1 LPFFAHCHNITMLF
15 HFVTLFMLL
24 GSASALGPE
33 RVQLGSAEDFAV
45 LSKAGIKASPPGTL
59 IDGNMGSSPIAMT
72 GNTGW
77 GVQPDDTSTYPP
89 YTTYGAS
96 KVTSAHKM
104 YGPSPYMTSG
114 IEDMMIAHTDA
125 MSRTSPDF
133 TNFSGYT
140 YTPGLYL
147 WTSDLVIPTYTDLI
161 FKGGP
166 DDVWIMKITTAFTLN
181 SYSRILLDG
190 ARAENIFWA
199 MGTAATIGTYAH
211 TEGTFLAGSAITL
224 AAYST
229 FHGAHMA
236 QTAVTLDHVNGL
248 KKTANYPEPTC
259 EDSYPDYDSKLEPV
273 DLNYAANFAILSKS
287 GVTTTDGSKV
297 IGDMGSS
304 PIAYTGMTGFDLVMD
319 NEGSPAGTFST
330 SYMVTGEVFGAN
342 HAAPTPAWLT
352 ESVDNMMAAYTDAQ
366 GRPNPD
372 EVELNGG
379 DLDRMTLVPGLYKW
393 STDVY
398 ISSGLTFI
406 GDADDIWIMQI
417 AGNVI
422 VGGDADIVLCGGAQ
436 AVNIFWAVAGLVDIG
451 VWAHIE
457 GIWLVATKMVFRVG
471 SSLDGSA
478 LAQTAVTLDNATVI
492 LANREVASAE
502 PAAAAAAE
510 EEYLCE

>member
-1 LPFFAHCHNITMLF
+1 MLF
-15 HFVTLFMLL
+15 HFATLFMLL
-24 GSASALGPE
+24 GSASALGPD
-33 RVQLGSAEDFAV
+33 RVQLGRAADFAV
-45 LSKAGIKASPPGTL
+45 MSKAGIKASPPGTT

-77 GVQPDDTSTYPP
+77 APVADDTSTYPP
-89 YTTYGAS
+89 YTTTGPS
-96 KVTSAHKM
+96 KVTPDHKM
-104 YGPSPYMTSG
+104 YGPSPYMTSAV
-114 IEDMMIAHTDA
+114 EDMMIAHADA
-125 MSRTSPDF
+125 MGRTNPDF
-133 TNFSGYT
+133 TNFVGFT

-147 WTSDLVIPTYTDLI
+147 WTSDLVIPTYTDLT

-181 SYSRILLDG
+181 SYSKILLADG

-224 AAYST
+224 AAYSS
-229 FHGAHMA
+229 FEGAHMA
-236 QTAVTLDHVNGL
+236 QTAVTLDHVNGA
-248 KKTANYPEPTC
+248 KATANYPAPTC
-259 EDSYPDYDSKLEPV
+259 EDSYPDYDSTLEPV
-273 DLNYAANFAILSKS
+273 DLKYATNFAILSKS
-287 GVTTTDGSKV
+287 GITTTDGSEV

-304 PIAYTGMTGFDLVMD
+304 PIAYTGITGFDLVMD
-319 NEGSPAGTFST
+319 DQGNPTGTFST
-330 SYMVTGEVFGAN
+330 SEMVTGEVFGAN
-342 HAAPTPAWLT
+342 HGAPTPAWLS
-352 ESVDNMMAAYTDAQ
+352 ESVDNIMAAYTDAQ
-366 GRPNPD
+366 GRINPD

-393 STDVY
+393 STRVT

-417 AGNVI
+417 AGDVV

-436 AVNIFWAVAGLVDIG
+436 AVNIFWAVAGFVDVG
-451 VWAHIE
+451 AGAHIE
-457 GIWLVATKMVFRVG
+457 GIWLTATKMVFRIG
-471 SSLDGSA
+471 SSLEGAA
-478 LAQTAVTLDNATVI
+478 LAQTAVTLDNATII
-492 LANREVASAE
+492 LAQREAMTE